1 MQSVWIIFVMLNA
14 ALLGWRHCTCL
25 TMDGLLRVY
34 SILFRYLF
42 LCSRYL
48 WFYSV
53 MLDAKIPKKV
63 IVRYCHVFRM
73 ENTKYNLLQRRQP
86 WTFYYEFVDI
96 VYMLFN
102 IPEEGD
108 IEKRIILIISLKGAW
123 SHDFGKIQ
131 FFYLYYS

>member
-1 MQSVWIIFVMLNA
+1 MQSVWIIVVMLNA

-53 MLDAKIPKKV
+53 MLDAKIPKNV

-86 WTFYYEFVDI
+86 WTFYYEFVDM
-96 VYMLFN
+96 VYMPCN
-102 IPEEGD
+102 IPRGYQNKNNFD
-108 IEKRIILIISLKGAW
+108 IFSERVTILEKFNFSFYIINN
-123 SHDFGKIQ
+123 
-131 FFYLYYS
+131 

>member
-53 MLDAKIPKKV
+53 MLDAKIPKQV

-86 WTFYYEFVDI
+86 WTFYYEFVDM
-96 VYMLFN
+96 VYMPCNTPRGYKNKNNFDIFSERVTILEKFN
-102 IPEEGD
+102 FSFY
-108 IEKRIILIISLKGAW
+108 IINN
-123 SHDFGKIQ
+123 
-131 FFYLYYS
+131 

>member
-86 WTFYYEFVDI
+86 WTFYYEFVDM
-96 VYMLFN
+96 VYMLCN
-102 IPEEGD
+102 IPRGYQNKNNFD
-108 IEKRIILIISLKGAW
+108 IFSERVTILEKFNSSFYII
-123 SHDFGKIQ
+123 DN
-131 FFYLYYS
+131 